1 MPDRKIQRF
10 FIGWSALIL
19 WSACSHTPKG
29 IIPEKKMCDLLVDMQ
44 MAETI
49 MNDDPYTY
57 GSVRQKNALFQS
69 VFKKHNLTQ
78 AEYDSSLIC
87 YGKNIDI
94 YMRVHDMAMAETDRR
109 IKALGE
115 VEAETF
121 DVLPSDSVDLW
132 VGKRCYIFFPKAMTN
147 MVVFDLKPTE
157 AYPADGRFVWE
168 MQVWGLTPEKHVMEL
183 NLRADVSD
191 STLVVKDSI
200 VGNGFYQYTLQGT
213 PYDPVQR
220 VYGYI
225 RLKKS
230 PAIPYPK
237 IYIDRIRLM
246 RYRVGE

>member
-57 GSVRQKNALFQS
+57 RSVRQKNALFQS

-78 AEYDSSLIC
+78 AEYDSSLIW

-157 AYPADGRFVWE
+157 AYPADGRFV
-168 MQVWGLTPEKHVMEL
+168 
-183 NLRADVSD
+183 R
-191 STLVVKDSI
+191 
-200 VGNGFYQYTLQGT
+200 
-213 PYDPVQR
+213 
-220 VYGYI
+220 
-225 RLKKS
+225 
-230 PAIPYPK
+230 
-237 IYIDRIRLM
+237 
-246 RYRVGE
+246 

>member
-1 MPDRKIQRF
+1 MPGREFQRF
-10 FIGWSALIL
+10 FIGWSAAIL
-19 WSACSHTPKG
+19 LSACSHTPKG
-29 IIPEKKMCDLLVDMQ
+29 IIPEKKMCDVLIDMQ

-49 MNDDPYTY
+49 INDDPYTY
-57 GSVRQKNALFQS
+57 GSFCQKNALFQS

-78 AEYDSSLIC
+78 AEYDSSLIW

-94 YMRVHDMAMAETDRR
+94 YMRVHDMAMAEVDKR
-109 IKALGE
+109 INALGE
-115 VEAETF
+115 VKAEAF
-121 DVLPSDSVDLW
+121 DIPRADSVDLW
-132 VGKRCYIFFPKAMTN
+132 IDKRCYIFFPKAVANTI
-147 MVVFDLKPTE
+147 VFDLKPAE
-157 AYPADGRFVWE
+157 AYPAGCRFVWE
-168 MQVWGLTPEKHVMEL
+168 MQVWGLTPGKHVMEL

-200 VGNGFYQYTLQGT
+200 VGNGFHQYTLQGT

-230 PAIPYPK
+230 PAVPYPK